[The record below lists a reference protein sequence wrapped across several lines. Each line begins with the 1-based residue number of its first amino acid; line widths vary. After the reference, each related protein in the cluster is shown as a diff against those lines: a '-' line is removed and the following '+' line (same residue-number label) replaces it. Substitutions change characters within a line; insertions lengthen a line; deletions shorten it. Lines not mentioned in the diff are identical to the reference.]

1 MCYSSIGDLLGGR
14 RTEIHVWRLHDAACM
29 AVERRV
35 TVQQNLKLSGSNVT
49 WTGDDGILLLDAA
62 AVIISMSVCCLIH
75 RDLTQIMGSTTA

>member
-29 AVERRV
+29 AVESEGYRAAESETEWIQRDRDRRRWNIV
-35 TVQQNLKLSGSNVT
+35 
-49 WTGDDGILLLDAA
+49 AA

-75 RDLTQIMGSTTA
+75 KDLTQIMGSTTA